1 MPLIKTKTIKHGHI
15 ALWILFLIIILPGS
29 YLLYSAWPSLL
40 HISTGLQRNL
50 NTELATLIGLATA
63 DPLRAGGLLVLFSF
77 LYGLLHALGPGH
89 GKVIL
94 SAYIAT
100 HPAKLRHSALL
111 SFLAS
116 LLQGTVAVV
125 LVSVVLFILQLSTR
139 QLNHISQLTEKMSY
153 AFIIV
158 LGGFII
164 IRALRRLV
172 ITVPAKLY
180 AIKKVTPLTLRS
192 SAVLQ
197 PAQIHRS
204 GQIPACGC
212 GHQHVVAD
220 DALTGHWRTQA
231 GMILAMGCRPC
242 SGALLVLLFSAV
254 IDVFHWGVIATF
266 AMALGTGITLCAIA
280 LFVHSM
286 RFLALRLTHTQGKGM
301 NLRYG
306 EYLRLIAGGIFIIA
320 GILMYQTVSTPGA
333 GFFTG

>member
-1 MPLIKTKTIKHGHI
+1 MPLIKTQTIKHGHI

-40 HISTGLQRNL
+40 HTSTGLQRNL
-50 NTELATLIGLATA
+50 NTELATLIGLATS

-116 LLQGTVAVV
+116 LLQGTVAVT

-153 AFIIV
+153 VFIIV

-172 ITVPAKLY
+172 VTTPAKLP
-180 AIKKVTPLTLRS
+180 AIKKVIPLPVKS

-197 PAQIHRS
+197 PAQVHRGS
-204 GQIPACGC
+204 QIPACGC

-220 DALTGHWRTQA
+220 DALTGHWRTQT

-280 LFVHSM
+280 WFVHSM
-286 RFLALRLTHTQGKGM
+286 RFLALRLTHVQGRGM